1 MSTLPRRR
9 ETILKIILGEYIASA
24 TPVASESIARS
35 YGLGISP
42 ATIRHEMAHLEE
54 EGYIIR
60 PHISAGGIPSD
71 KGYRYYVECLIR
83 EARLSEEEQYAIYQP
98 FDQAERELEGLARLA
113 ALVLSQR
120 VRSIAFAT
128 LPCAPECHFRYL
140 DLAALQEFLILLVLL
155 LQEGQLKRQLLTLEQ
170 AFSQDE
176 LTAVANRLN
185 IGYKGLTYSQIGFC
199 HLELSPIGGQVTEV
213 IMQMMEAEDKQQ
225 YEHFY
230 LDGLRHLVSQ
240 PEFARSKKMISLVE
254 ALEEREVLNKLLCSF
269 GGEPGLRVAIGS
281 ENEEEVLQECSVILS
296 DYQVPTGARGAIGV
310 IGPTRMPYN
319 QVIPTVDY
327 LSAVMS
333 EQLSEL
339 YV

>member
-1 MSTLPRRR
+1 MGTLPRRR
-9 ETILKIILGEYIASA
+9 EVILKIILSEYIASA

-71 KGYRYYVECLIR
+71 RGYRYYVECLIK
-83 EARLSEEEQYAIYQP
+83 EAKLDEKEQYTLHQLI
-98 FDQAERELEGLARLA
+98 DQDEQEELARLA

-120 VRSIAFAT
+120 LRSIAFAT
-128 LPCAPECHFRYL
+128 LPCAPECHFRHL
-140 DLAALQEFLILLVLL
+140 DLVALRESLILLVLL
-155 LQEGQLKRQLLTLEQ
+155 LQEGRLKQQLLTSEQ
-170 AFSQDE
+170 AFSQNE
-176 LTAVANRLN
+176 LTTVANRLN
-185 IGYKGLTYSQIGFC
+185 AVYKGLIYSQIGFC
-199 HLELSPIGGQVTEV
+199 HLELSPIEEQVTEV
-213 IMQMMEAEDKQQ
+213 MMQMMEAEDKQQ

-254 ALEEREVLNKLLCSF
+254 ALEEREVLNKLLDSF
-269 GGEPGLRVAIGS
+269 GSESGLKVTIGS
-281 ENEEEVLQECSVILS
+281 ENEEDILQECSVILS
-296 DYQVPTGARGAIGV
+296 NYQAPNGTRGAIGV
-310 IGPTRMPYN
+310 IGPTRMPYH

-327 LSAVMS
+327 LSSVMS
-333 EQLSEL
+333 DWLSEL